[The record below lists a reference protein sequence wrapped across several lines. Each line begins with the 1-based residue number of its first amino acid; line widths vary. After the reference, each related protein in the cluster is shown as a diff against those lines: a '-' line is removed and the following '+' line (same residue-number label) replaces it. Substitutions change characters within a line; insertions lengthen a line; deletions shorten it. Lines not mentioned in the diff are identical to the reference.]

1 VPDLCEPE
9 WEPDVELLEDF
20 DAEPPPTLRQ
30 VTEQWWPTWDEHT
43 RYFDKDQGTRV
54 TSTRIG
60 TNLDQQVSEQRPF
73 ASFEDFATLDENSQ
87 APAGVG
93 GSAQV
98 GFSTLRDSMLLS
110 DADRAAIARSYAMRN
125 SGINY
130 ANQTMAG
137 EIQRNSAAL
146 LQFMRDSKLAKTR
159 KGKKESLIDMAAKQQ
174 GVQSTT
180 SPQEPEEQP
189 RQRLPQQKVEK
200 PPNTC
205 SCCGGN
211 LRPGFKFCVFCGTSA
226 ARAGY

>member
-1 VPDLCEPE
+1 VADLCEPE
-9 WEPDVELLEDF
+9 WEPDVELLEEF
-20 DAEPPPTLRQ
+20 DEPPPTLRQ
-30 VTEQWWPTWDEHT
+30 VTEQWWPTWDDGHT
-43 RYFDKDQGTRV
+43 PCFDKDQA
-54 TSTRIG
+54 RIG
-60 TNLDQQVSEQRPF
+60 SNLGQQVSEQRPF
-73 ASFEDFATLDENSQ
+73 ASFEDFAKLNENSQ
-87 APAGVG
+87 APAAVG

-110 DADRAAIARSYAMRN
+110 DADRAAIARSNALSYAMRN
-125 SGINY
+125 SGVNH
-130 ANQTMAG
+130 ANQTMAS